1 MKSQIKN
8 LIKKH
13 LPRLIELRR
22 TIHSIPELAGMEFE
36 TSALIRKV
44 LAETEIKLLT
54 PFLETDVVGLLQGKN
69 SGHSVALRA
78 DIDALPLNEMT
89 ALPYA
94 SICSGKMH
102 ACGHDGHATILLGTA
117 LVLNEL
123 RDQFEGSVR
132 FVFQPGEE
140 VAALGRELVA
150 AGALENPAP
159 RHVFALHAHPGKV
172 TGTILS
178 RPGAIMAAAGFFKII
193 ITGRGG
199 HGSQPQNTV
208 DPIVIASQLV
218 TALQSIVAR
227 NIDPQEAAVVS
238 VCRFSAGNN
247 ENVIPEQ
254 ALLEGT
260 IRFLNQEVGKKLPEL
275 IKRQT
280 EGICHANGAK
290 YTFEYSLPY
299 EPCINDPECVKMV
312 QHTAVEL
319 FGKEMYQEMPRSS
332 MGGEDFCYFLKKY
345 PGAFFNLGVG
355 TDSPGI
361 HNPHFNFND
370 DALENGIMMMVHLA
384 LKSLGS

>member
-1 MKSQIKN
+1 MKDQIN
-8 LIKKH
+8 ILIKKY
-13 LPRLIELRR
+13 LPRLIELRHK
-22 TIHSIPELAGMEFE
+22 IHSTPELAGMEFE
-36 TSALIRKV
+36 TSGLIRQV
-44 LAETEIKLLT
+44 LAETKIELLP
-54 PFLETDVVGLLQGKN
+54 PFLETDVVGLLQGKS
-69 SGHSVALRA
+69 SGNSVALRA
-78 DIDALPLNEMT
+78 DIDALPLDEINP
-89 ALPYA
+89 LPYA
-94 SICSGKMH
+94 SKCSGKMH
-102 ACGHDGHATILLGTA
+102 ACGHDGHTAILLGTA

-123 RDQFEGSVR
+123 RNQFDGSVR

-150 AGALENPAP
+150 AGALENPEP
-159 RHVFALHAHPGKV
+159 RHVFALHAHPGQA

-178 RPGAIMAAAGFFKII
+178 RAGTIMAAAGFFKII

-199 HGSQPQNTV
+199 HGSRPQDTV

-227 NIDPQEAAVVS
+227 NIDPQEAAVIS

-247 ENVIPEQ
+247 ENVIPQQ

-260 IRFLNQEVGKKLPEL
+260 VRFLNQEIGAKLPEL

-280 EGICHANGAK
+280 EGICHASGAEFS
-290 YTFEYSLPY
+290 FEYSLPY
-299 EPCINDPECVKMV
+299 EPCINDTKCVEMV
-312 QHTAVEL
+312 QNTAIEL
-319 FGKEMYQEMPRSS
+319 FGEGMYKEMPRSS

-355 TDSPGI
+355 TDTPGI
-361 HNPHFNFND
+361 HNPQFDFND

-384 LKSLGS
+384 LKSLNS

>member
-102 ACGHDGHATILLGTA
+102 ACGHDGHATILLGAA

-140 VAALGRELVA
+140 VAALGRELVT

-178 RPGAIMAAAGFFKII
+178 RPGAIMAATGFFKII

-238 VCRFSAGNN
+238 VCRFNAGNN

-260 IRFLNQEVGKKLPEL
+260 IRFLNQEVGKKLLEL

-280 EGICHANGAK
+280 EGICHANGAN

-384 LKSLGS
+384 LKSLSS